1 MLKKIFK
8 IIGIFILGVF
18 GGIFADQILWPYFI
32 ERPLFYQY
40 RLEQP
45 PIFLTEKKEITI
57 QENVAITDAIEK
69 VEKVIVGVSTKTK
82 TGETLEG
89 SGLILTADG
98 LAVTLAEL
106 VSKSSTS
113 SIFVDGKLVSFQ
125 ILKRDL
131 KENLALIKF
140 DESNLSTC
148 SFADLGKIKLG
159 ERVFLVGT
167 IFKKTGLGKIV
178 NEGIIKT
185 FDENSIQT
193 NILEE
198 DNLAGSSL
206 FDIEGNVLGIN
217 VIDKEGRV
225 SAIPVSKIKSFA
237 GL

>member
-1 MLKKIFK
+1 MVKKIFK

-45 PIFLTEKKEITI
+45 PIFLTQKKEITI

-98 LAVTLAEL
+98 LSITLAEL
-106 VSKSSTS
+106 VPKSATS
-113 SIFVDGKLVSFQ
+113 SIFVDGKLISVQ
-125 ILKRDL
+125 ILKRDT
-131 KENLALIKF
+131 KENLVLIKI
-140 DESNLSTC
+140 DKSNLPTC

-193 NILEE
+193 NILE
-198 DNLAGSSL
+198 DNDLIGSSL

-217 VIDKEGRV
+217 IIDKEGRV
-225 SAIPVSKIKSFA
+225 FTVPISKIKEFA

>member
-1 MLKKIFK
+1 MIKKILK
-8 IIGIFILGVF
+8 ITGVFILGVF

-57 QENVAITDAIEK
+57 QENVAITDAVEK
-69 VEKVIVGVSTKTK
+69 VGKVIVGVSTKTK

-225 SAIPVSKIKSFA
+225 SAIPISKIKSFA

>member
-8 IIGIFILGVF
+8 IIGVFILGVF

-106 VSKSSTS
+106 VPKSSTS
-113 SIFVDGKLVSFQ
+113 SIFVDGKLASFQ

-131 KENLALIKF
+131 KLKIIDFGTDTKL
-140 DESNLSTC
+140 DEKIRGYYELLSDYMNKR
-148 SFADLGKIKLG
+148 SFKGVIHTIHMFRPFYMG
-159 ERVFLVGT
+159 E
-167 IFKKTGLGKIV
+167 
-178 NEGIIKT
+178 
-185 FDENSIQT
+185 D
-193 NILEE
+193 
-198 DNLAGSSL
+198 
-206 FDIEGNVLGIN
+206 
-217 VIDKEGRV
+217 
-225 SAIPVSKIKSFA
+225 
-237 GL
+237 